1 MAYQVNNTSGN
12 NRLNEQKSFG
22 NSNNQ
27 VKVTLPSIVLDYT
40 KDVELFN
47 ETAKKVASLIAQNR
61 RPETKT
67 TQMRNFYDYILDLYE
82 QSKNKTF
89 NEVLPF
95 VKMTNSK
102 VAYAKNRNH
111 VNDEFVEMIK
121 ICINQISTPKQLEIF
136 KLFFEAVIG
145 FSKK

>member
-1 MAYQVNNTSGN
+1 MIQKQGN
-12 NRLNEQKSFG
+12 FDKPKIS
-22 NSNNQ
+22 
-27 VKVTLPSIVLDYT
+27 LPVLILDYT

-47 ETAKKVASLIAQNR
+47 ETAKKVANLIAQNR
-61 RPETKT
+61 RPETKA
-67 TQMRNFYDYILDLYE
+67 TQMRNFYDYVLDLYT
-82 QSKNKTF
+82 QSKNKPF

-95 VKMTNSK
+95 VKMINSK
-102 VAYAKNRNH
+102 VAYAKSRNH

-121 ICINQISTPKQLEIF
+121 ICVNQISTQKQLEIF

>member
-1 MAYQVNNTSGN
+1 MVQKQGN
-12 NRLNEQKSFG
+12 FDKPKIS
-22 NSNNQ
+22 
-27 VKVTLPSIVLDYT
+27 LPVLILDYT

-47 ETAKKVASLIAQNR
+47 ETAKKVANLIAQNR
-61 RPETKT
+61 RPETKA
-67 TQMRNFYDYILDLYE
+67 TQMRNFYDYVLDLYT
-82 QSKNKTF
+82 QSKNKPF

-95 VKMTNSK
+95 VKMINSK
-102 VAYAKNRNH
+102 VAYAKSRNH

-121 ICINQISTPKQLEIF
+121 ICVNQISTQKQLEIF